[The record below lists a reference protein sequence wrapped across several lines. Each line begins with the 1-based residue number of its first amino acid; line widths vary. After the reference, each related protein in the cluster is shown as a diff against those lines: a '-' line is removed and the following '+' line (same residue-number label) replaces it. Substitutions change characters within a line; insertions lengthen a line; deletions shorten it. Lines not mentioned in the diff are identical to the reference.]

1 MRRGAMK
8 IGVIGASGF
17 VGGRL
22 CAMAGE
28 AGHGVVRF
36 SRSARA
42 GYRRLDGTG
51 VPDFSGLD
59 AVVNLGGESILGL
72 WTREKRERIAG
83 SRVDGTARVVEA
95 MGRCGGVGVLVNAS
109 AVGFYGDTGED
120 VCDEGARMGGGFLAQ
135 TCAAW
140 EAAAVEAE
148 GLGARV
154 VRMRIGFVTG
164 AGGAMGVVMP
174 VFRWGLGG
182 RLGSGRQW
190 MSCIHVDDVAG
201 MILWALENE
210 GVVGVVNAV
219 NPEPVRNR
227 DFTRVVARVARRPA
241 WAPVPGFVLR
251 LVLGELSRLMLDS
264 CRVVPGVA
272 RDGGYRYRYPRL
284 EEGLRASWR
293 F

>member
-1 MRRGAMK
+1 MR

-17 VGGRL
+17 VGARL

-36 SRSARA
+36 SRVARP
-42 GYRRLDGTG
+42 GFRLLDG
-51 VPDFSGLD
+51 VPDLGGLD

-72 WTREKRERIAG
+72 WTRAKRERIVG
-83 SRVDGTARVVEA
+83 SRVEGTARVVEA
-95 MGRCGGVGVLVNAS
+95 MGRSGVGVLINAS
-109 AVGFYGDTGED
+109 AVGYYGNTGEG
-120 VCDEGARMGGGFLAQ
+120 VCDEGGALGNGFLAQ

-148 GLGARV
+148 GVGARV
-154 VRMRIGFVTG
+154 VRLRIGFVTG
-164 AGGAMGVVMP
+164 AGGAMGLVMP

-210 GVVGVVNAV
+210 GVGGAVNAV
-219 NPEPVRNR
+219 NPEPVRNSE
-227 DFTRVVARVARRPA
+227 FTRVVARVAGRPA
-241 WAPVPGFVLR
+241 LVPAPGFALK
-251 LVLGELSRLMLDS
+251 LALGELSRLMLDS
-264 CRVVPGVA
+264 CRVVPRVA
-272 RDGGYRYRYPRL
+272 REWGYRYRYPRL